1 MKSRDRMFNK
11 CHELQESFTSGDL
24 SFLTSFVH
32 KTSWTF
38 AFFSLQED
46 QLGLSLLTVE
56 QVESEE
62 FQKRILQSAVAWF
75 CKRGHLPPTW
85 VNLRKLATCVDG
97 PRYALYIFLD
107 TMIYSNC
114 EEEAWRV
121 KNRDAF
127 TYRSLSWLSQNM
139 IIMKVK
145 ASKQHA
151 PNLFWI
157 RNDNCKKWD
166 QQTKTRQGQSEICIR
181 PFGTCI
187 MFPSHCKGN
196 LKVLSVYCVGKS
208 RRQPNRYRPTL
219 SGKKIRLLSQE

>member
-1 MKSRDRMFNK
+1 MPWTTREFYFRW
-11 CHELQESFTSGDL
+11 
-24 SFLTSFVH
+24 SFLSHFICPQNKLNVCV
-32 KTSWTF
+32 
-38 AFFSLQED
+38 FSLQED

-151 PNLFWI
+151 PNLFC
-157 RNDNCKKWD
+157 N
-166 QQTKTRQGQSEICIR
+166 TKR
-181 PFGTCI
+181 
-187 MFPSHCKGN
+187 
-196 LKVLSVYCVGKS
+196 
-208 RRQPNRYRPTL
+208 
-219 SGKKIRLLSQE
+219 